1 MCVLFFC
8 VTLWEIERTL
18 AMRLGLWDS
27 TGRFFSHRTHRYNR
41 TFLRTVSI
49 PQNASGIQNSQ
60 NVIAKGGCKVLWVL
74 PPARAL
80 WNTVCSVHLCY
91 SVRKS
96 THPRY
101 EMTHKQITVKDF
113 LSQSTQSSR
122 SFLAHISSPQNASGI
137 QRTQSVSAIVDTN
150 KEQRKAYILLI
161 GVSRWSLPFP
171 SGEGKGEGPAGEGG
185 GATSFSDTFWGL
197 KV

>member
-60 NVIAKGGCKVLWVL
+60 NVIAKGGCNVLWVL

-101 EMTHKQITVKDF
+101 EITHKQITVKVF

-137 QRTQSVSAIVDTN
+137 QRTQSVSAKIGCKVLWVLPPVRALWN
-150 KEQRKAYILLI
+150 AVCSVHLCSSVRKNIEAA
-161 GVSRWSLPFP
+161 R
-171 SGEGKGEGPAGEGG
+171 
-185 GATSFSDTFWGL
+185 
-197 KV
+197 